1 MCLVIII
8 CEIRQILITF
18 FFFFDMFI
26 QEGGRGIRTSNFHFI
41 RRGLSR
47 LSYFLGTAKFNY

>member
-18 FFFFDMFI
+18 FFFLTCSYKR
-26 QEGGRGIRTSNFHFI
+26 EGGKFELVISTS
-41 RRGLSR
+41 
-47 LSYFLGTAKFNY
+47 LGVVSVD